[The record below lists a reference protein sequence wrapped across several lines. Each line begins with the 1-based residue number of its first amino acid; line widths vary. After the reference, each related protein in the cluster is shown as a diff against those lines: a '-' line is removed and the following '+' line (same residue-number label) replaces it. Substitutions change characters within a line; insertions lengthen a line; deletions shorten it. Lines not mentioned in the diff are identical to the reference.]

1 MAEGGHAADAVSGG
15 GAHQIGIGAA
25 DLAGDA
31 EGAAEG
37 RYVAAPVARDQGHDR
52 SAWGREDQGFD
63 DGALLDAEAGRG
75 VRRRARSLGEFD
87 DPGARTRRR
96 QGVAQPSYRRAFQEI
111 AHGTS

>member
-1 MAEGGHAADAVSGG
+1 MAEGGHAADAVSRGR
-15 GAHQIGIGAA
+15 AHQIGVGAA
-25 DLAGDA
+25 NLAGDA
-31 EGAAEG
+31 QGATED
-37 RYVAAPVARDQGHDR
+37 RYVAAPIARDQGHDR
-52 SAWGREDQGFD
+52 SAWGREDQGLG
-63 DGALLDAEAGRG
+63 DGALLDPGAGRG